1 MNNKKAFT
9 MIELVFVIVVLG
21 ILAGVALPRLAVS
34 RGDAQ
39 VTTGR
44 ADVATIRS
52 AIITERQQRL
62 FRGNPAFIATLNP
75 VGSATIFGGL
85 PAAVPDPQI
94 LLQYPLTPA
103 AVQTN
108 GSWTTAGD
116 GINYAYS
123 FGNSNVLP
131 GGGVANFV
139 YVPATGVFDC
149 GATAACAALT
159 D

>member
-21 ILAGVALPRLAVS
+21 ILAGIAIPRLAVS

-44 ADVATIRS
+44 ADVASIRS
-52 AIITERQQRL
+52 AIINERQQRL

-75 VGSATIFGGL
+75 PGSATIFGGL
-85 PAAVPDPQI
+85 PAQI

-103 AVQTN
+103 VAQ
-108 GSWTTAGD
+108 GSWAAVGN
-116 GINYAYS
+116 GLNYSYS

-131 GGGVANFV
+131 GGGVANFT
-139 YVPATGVFDC
+139 YVPATGVFNC
-149 GATAACAALT
+149 AASAACSALT